1 MRELSIYYCV
11 KCGYYAYYQLAKH
24 AVCPKCAQKMNLLDM
39 PYQKFMDLGL
49 EERDMLLSQEI
60 LRNCPSVVTR
70 ICAPHK
76 AFNQR
81 ETIAR
86 LSAQVTALE
95 EENQKLNETVAWMH
109 QTIWDMINRQRQPEA
124 R

>member
-1 MRELSIYYCV
+1 M
-11 KCGYYAYYQLAKH
+11 K
-24 AVCPKCAQKMNLLDM
+24 LLDM
-39 PYQKFMDLGL
+39 PYQTFMDLDL
-49 EERDMLLSQEI
+49 EERDLLLSREI

-70 ICAPHK
+70 ISAPHK

-86 LSAQVTALE
+86 LSAQVAALE